1 MTPSRAHAS
10 IATMASGTIGM
21 YIATRSPA
29 TTPRS
34 VSTLAALHTPASRSE
49 YVSVRLSPTGSPSHW
64 MATRSPLPA
73 STWRS
78 TQLYATLSLPPTNHL
93 ANGASDQSSTSVNGV
108 SQDNRLACFSQNAS
122 RSFSAASYSSAVA
135 LALRA
140 NSVVGGYADGA
151 SVCVTVI
158 LVCVTVIM

>member
-1 MTPSRAHAS
+1 M
-10 IATMASGTIGM
+10 
-21 YIATRSPA
+21 ATRSPA

-34 VSTLAALHTPASRSE
+34 VSALAALHTPASRSE

-108 SQDNRLACFSQNAS
+108 SQVSRLACFAQNAS
-122 RSFSAASYSSAVA
+122 RSSSASRYSSAVA
-135 LALRA
+135 LALCT
-140 NSVVGGYADGA
+140 NSGGGGYADGT

-158 LVCVTVIM
+158 L